1 MHIDSVGDLVD
12 TLLYNLISAC
22 GTAESV
28 QAGLGRQLTEWVG
41 NSCKLSLAR
50 VRKQVKIFF
59 CACICMYVAV
69 LHGSN
74 LHNTQS

>member
-12 TLLYNLISAC
+12 TLLYYLIPAC

-28 QAGLGRQLTEWVG
+28 QAGVGRQLNEGVG

-50 VRKQVKIFF
+50 VRKQAKTSF
-59 CACICMYVAV
+59 CACICM
-69 LHGSN
+69 L
-74 LHNTQS
+74 